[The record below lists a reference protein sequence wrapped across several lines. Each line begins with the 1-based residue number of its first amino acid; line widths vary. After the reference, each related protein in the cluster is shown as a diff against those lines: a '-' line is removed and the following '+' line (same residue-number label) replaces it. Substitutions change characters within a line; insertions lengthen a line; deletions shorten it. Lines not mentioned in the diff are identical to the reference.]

1 MNLHWYQFN
10 VGLVRQKG
18 DARPSA
24 RHLFKSLLPY
34 ISEAAC
40 FFFVRK
46 PPDVRLRFQIKQGA
60 LADSIE
66 KKLEDLAKMGFIH
79 NAASVVYEPEVHLF
93 GGPAIMPFIHQHF
106 YVDSQAWIELDLL
119 SDRKPRSHCLLQVSR
134 ALMDDLFIQT
144 LSPYDEEIWDVW
156 RNLQR
161 MLPLTEEKFEDSAA
175 ATIDALESCS
185 CKSQAVW
192 IRRYREANT
201 SLAGKLALHAKF
213 GKLESGV
220 RSILAFIAL
229 FHYNRFGLSAK
240 ARCIADTMATVWD
253 PRQYLIGAEPDDAKR
268 WEKTNSSRKDQPR

>member
-10 VGLVRQKG
+10 VGLIRQKG

-24 RHLFKSLLPY
+24 KHLFKSLIPY
-34 ISEAAC
+34 ISEVAC

-46 PPDVRLRFQIKQGA
+46 PPDVRLRFQIKAGT

-66 KKLEDLAKMGFIH
+66 KQLEALAKRGLIR
-79 NAASVVYEPEVHLF
+79 NATSVVYEPEVHLF

-106 YVDSQAWIELDLL
+106 YIDSRTWIELDLL
-119 SDRKPRSHCLLQVSR
+119 SDRKPPSHCLLQVSR

-144 LSPYDEEIWDVW
+144 LNPYNEEIWDVW

-175 ATIDALESCS
+175 TTIDALESCS
-185 CKSQAVW
+185 CKTQAVW
-192 IRRYREANT
+192 IRRYREANA
-201 SLAGKLALHAKF
+201 SLAGKLALHAKL

-220 RSILAFIAL
+220 RSILTFIAL

-240 ARCIADTMATVWD
+240 ARCIADAMASLWD
-253 PRQYLIGAEPDDAKR
+253 PRQYLIGAEPDITKR
-268 WEKTNSSRKDQPR
+268 WKKANSSKKD